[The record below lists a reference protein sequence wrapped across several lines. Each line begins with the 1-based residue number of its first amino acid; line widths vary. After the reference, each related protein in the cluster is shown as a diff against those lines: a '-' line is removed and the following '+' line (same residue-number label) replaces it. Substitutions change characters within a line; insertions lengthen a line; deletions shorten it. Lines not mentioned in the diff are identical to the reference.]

1 MTFVEL
7 NKKAKEVAEKN
18 LERGFDWQAFLVLS
32 TAIINEERIGKPVDL
47 VPDST
52 VDEGIQYL
60 LKLFSDYINAKK
72 SYAARAGNEK
82 AVKDA
87 LEKWMAQNVKILKE
101 IRLSCDSA
109 QEKECFKKYIDELK
123 KLG

>member
-1 MTFVEL
+1 M
-7 NKKAKEVAEKN
+7 
-18 LERGFDWQAFLVLS
+18 
-32 TAIINEERIGKPVDL
+32 NEGRFGNPVDL

-72 SYAARAGNEK
+72 SYAARAGSEQ

-87 LEKWMAQNVKILKE
+87 LENWFAQNVKILKE
-101 IRLSCDSA
+101 IRLSCDSKE
-109 QEKECFKKYIDELK
+109 EKECFKNYIEKIK

>member
-32 TAIINEERIGKPVDL
+32 MAIMNEERFGNLVDL

-72 SYAARAGNEK
+72 SYAAKAGSEQ

-101 IRLSCDSA
+101 IRLSFDS
-109 QEKECFKKYIDELK
+109 QGEKECFKKYIDELK